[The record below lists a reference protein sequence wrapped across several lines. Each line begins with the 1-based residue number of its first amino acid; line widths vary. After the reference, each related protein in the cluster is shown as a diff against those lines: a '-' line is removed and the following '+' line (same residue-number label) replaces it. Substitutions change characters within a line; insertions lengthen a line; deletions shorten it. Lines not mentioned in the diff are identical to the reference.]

1 MNEPSDKRKRTLAL
15 HDRAIRFSTSVNTSC
30 PQSFSNIPSHRV
42 WDQLVRAADST
53 SSNLI
58 EADDALSD
66 ADFLHKVGIALRE
79 AKESKAALIKIRLGL
94 LDHAQI
100 VAEREL
106 ESEAGQLAAIFAAII
121 RNIRLRLDE
130 ETRSGKSENGN
141 RQT

>member
-30 PQSFSNIPSHRV
+30 PQGFSNIPSHRV

-79 AKESKAALIKIRLGL
+79 AKESKAALIKIRLGH
-94 LDHAQI
+94 LDHARL
-100 VAEREL
+100 VADREL
-106 ESEAGQLAAIFAAII
+106 ESEASQLAAIFAAII
-121 RNIRLRLDE
+121 RNMRLRLDE
-130 ETRSGKSENGN
+130 ESRTGRK
-141 RQT
+141 RKC